1 MLNNYTVNNSLKGRA
16 SRNIVRVGEPVL
28 ENFMEPISF
37 ILSLAIIVTATMVI
51 SVFNPVHSVF
61 WLVLSFLSSALLFVQ
76 IGLDFIALLFII
88 VYVGAIAVL
97 FLFVIMML
105 QVNSNEMKI
114 PTLYEFIP
122 LGVLLVSLLLFKLV
136 SSLSYLEFT
145 TSSVINEPFQ
155 VLTLNNITSVATIL
169 YTNFQSVFILLS
181 LILLVALI
189 GAILLTHS
197 LSLEVKRQSSF
208 VQIARA
214 TT

>member
-1 MLNNYTVNNSLKGRA
+1 
-16 SRNIVRVGEPVL
+16 
-28 ENFMEPISF
+28 
-37 ILSLAIIVTATMVI
+37 MVI

-122 LGVLLVSLLLFKLV
+122 LGILLVSLLLFKLV
-136 SSLSYLEFT
+136 SSLSYLEFIT
-145 TSSVINEPFQ
+145 EKITYEPLQ
-155 VLTLNNITSVATIL
+155 ILVLNNITSVATIL
-169 YTNFQSVFILLS
+169 YTNFQFVFILLS

-197 LSLEVKRQSSF
+197 LSLEIKRQSSF
-208 VQIARA
+208 TQIARA

>member
-1 MLNNYTVNNSLKGRA
+1 
-16 SRNIVRVGEPVL
+16 
-28 ENFMEPISF
+28 
-37 ILSLAIIVTATMVI
+37 
-51 SVFNPVHSVF
+51 
-61 WLVLSFLSSALLFVQ
+61 
-76 IGLDFIALLFII
+76 
-88 VYVGAIAVL
+88 
-97 FLFVIMML
+97 ML

-145 TSSVINEPFQ
+145 TSSVISEPLQ

-197 LSLEVKRQSSF
+197 PSLEVKRQSSF